1 MENEMRNNQNIVY
14 TPESVG
20 LPYILLNLV
29 LLIALA
35 PILIILAFIY
45 HSGKYLFRFKKKV
58 QPVNLLN
65 IGLEGG

>member
-20 LPYILLNLV
+20 LPYILLNFV

-45 HSGKYLFRFKKKV
+45 HSVKYLFRFKKKV
-58 QPVNLLN
+58 QPVNILN
-65 IGLEGG
+65 MQMDIQ